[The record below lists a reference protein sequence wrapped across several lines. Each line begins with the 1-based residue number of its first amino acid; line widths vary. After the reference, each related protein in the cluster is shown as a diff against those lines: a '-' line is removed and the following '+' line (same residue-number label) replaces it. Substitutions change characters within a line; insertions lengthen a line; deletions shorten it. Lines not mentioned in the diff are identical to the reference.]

1 MIASNIICRGVS
13 RFLNTIYCQDI
24 SVSGSATLSSLSLSG
39 NLSVTGTSTLT
50 GHVSIGGY
58 NNTSYGLSA
67 NSAIVN
73 DWIRTVGNTGWYN
86 QTWGGGWYMYDNYIR
101 SYNKAVI
108 MGHTLYFGNTN
119 RYINTSGD
127 AVLNSISNATN
138 ITTNNLSVAN
148 NLHATHFDLQTVAQ
162 LGGSFYVSPTVK
174 FPNSG
179 TKLAVS
185 KSSTQLTLTIKDS
198 SISTSTM
205 AGIVWTA
212 NSAVKVSG
220 TINGVV
226 TGTMDGTID
235 SITNG
240 SQMVVKVSGGNWNSV
255 SATSTDLTS
264 SQFSDLTVMV
274 YQRKQ
279 DGNDYRVGIWMNC
292 YDLVNSSSTIRVYGG
307 TSSTPNVT
315 IGNLTGSTFNGE
327 TISGNNNWGILTTMG
342 YFEGAIVST
351 EGQIGGWTIGDTK
364 LYHNTNSITSTDAG
378 LYLGT
383 DGIRN
388 YSSGTQYVNITSGKI
403 TALGVDVSGKITATS
418 GAIGGFDITST
429 AIKTKDVAVTS
440 NADNSI
446 SLSSA
451 DFTRTINGTSRA
463 GLRFAIGD
471 KFGVTGD
478 GAIYASSATI
488 SGAITATSL
497 TLGTGVTIA
506 QSQVSGLTTALN
518 GKASTSS
525 VTDAAKT
532 ATNFITA
539 DGTNGIK
546 IHNTSNTT
554 DYVQIISDGT
564 HIYKGGNNVATFG
577 ETATIGNMSARGVSI
592 DANGFKFNNGGEQ
605 NFFIGVNNRSG
616 DTITSATATVTKSST
631 TKTIDDIVYYRVA
644 SIASGRT
651 VISVVGHFVS
661 ATENGEELMF
671 AAVEDNVKSWVVDSG
686 YLWVEDGYSTY
697 SSFEESIT
705 YTYVVSGTS
714 NLPYM
719 ILGTSVYDDNNIPG
733 VMSFAQGYKNK
744 ATGSFSTAIGSSTV
758 ASGKG
763 TFACGSGSTASGA
776 WSFAC
781 GINTVASGS
790 GSSAHGSMTIASGN
804 FSHAEGG
811 ETSATKGYSHAEG
824 FRTIASGS
832 YSHAQG
838 MGTVASG
845 TSSSAEGRSTVASG
859 LTAHA
864 EGMNSVASGDYS
876 HAEGSDTLA
885 SGTYSHSE
893 GRNTIAN
900 DYSHSEG
907 HKTSA
912 GGMYS
917 HSEGR
922 LTIAGGD
929 YSHAQGYWTVV
940 NSDYNTVIGK
950 FNKATVSGSGTDA
963 SPYTYTN
970 VGDYPFIIGNGTG
983 NSTSSR
989 SNAFTVD
996 WSGNVVASGSFTGTG
1011 ATFNGDVIIGSTD
1024 SSGNVSGAGNF
1035 KIGAKND
1042 NYGIMPWGNNWNQI
1056 GSSSLYWFRG
1066 YINHYY
1072 GQTSHVTNWDAGKNI
1087 GTAAT
1092 ASAAATRGSV
1102 YFYNT
1107 CAANGTQTK
1116 TLLDVNSS
1124 TTSNITIT
1132 LPSST
1137 GTLAL
1142 TSSSITGN
1150 AATATK
1156 ATQDSDGNT
1165 IKTTYAKLS
1174 GATFTGALSG
1184 TSASFSST
1192 LTATSTITGGS
1203 FSTTGSVSCA
1213 SVTATGN
1220 VMAANTSHVGM
1231 IIMSTT
1237 LDTMAKVIAIYG
1249 GTTWIQHSGY
1259 MLRGAT
1265 SGVTANS
1272 ATSNGGAETVTLTVD
1287 QIPSHT
1293 HPNPSDGAF
1302 LINKSVTSGY
1312 AMAFG
1317 SGSYN
1322 RTSASATGSRGGGQ
1336 AHENMPPYKNVYI
1349 WERTA

>member
-1 MIASNIICRGVS
+1 MIASNIICRGAS

-24 SVSGSATLSSLSLSG
+24 SVSGTATLSSLSLSG

-58 NNTSYGLSA
+58 NNTSYGLST

-148 NLHATHFDLQTVAQ
+148 NLHATHFDLQSVAQ
-162 LGGSFYVSPTVK
+162 LGGSFYVSPTIK

-279 DGNDYRVGIWMNC
+279 DNNDYRVGIWMNC

-451 DFTRTINGTSRA
+451 DFTRTINSTSRA

-506 QSQVSGLTTALN
+506 QSQVDGLTTALN

-546 IHNTSNTT
+546 IHKTSNTTDYSQITT

-564 HIYKGGNNVATFG
+564 HIYKGSNDVAFFGDTARIGRIANGIVRTQIDSDSFDVIKRASNTDTVLATFG
-577 ETATIGNMSARGVSI
+577 ETATIGNMSTRGVSI
-592 DANGFKFNNGGEQ
+592 DANGFKFNNSGEQ

-631 TKTIDDIVYYRVA
+631 TKTIDNIVYYRVA
-644 SIASGRT
+644 SIASGQT

-671 AAVEDNVKSWVVDSG
+671 AAVEDNVKSWAVDSG

-705 YTYVVSGTS
+705 YTYVASNTS

-719 ILGTSVYDDNNIPG
+719 VLGISAYDNNNIPG
-733 VMSFAQGYKNK
+733 IISFVQGYKNK
-744 ATGSFSTAIGSSTV
+744 ATGSFSTALGASTI

-763 TFACGSGSTASGA
+763 SFSCGSGTKANGD

-781 GINTVASGS
+781 GSNTTALLLGSFACGEDTNASSYYSFAQGYRS
-790 GSSAHGSMTIASGN
+790 EAAGKW
-804 FSHAEGG
+804 SHAEG
-811 ETSATKGYSHAEG
+811 Y
-824 FRTIASGS
+824 
-832 YSHAQG
+832 
-838 MGTVASG
+838 
-845 TSSSAEGRSTVASG
+845 RSKS
-859 LTAHA
+859 
-864 EGMNSVASGDYS
+864 SGDYS
-876 HAEGSDTLA
+876 HAEAESTSIGQ
-885 SGTYSHSE
+885 
-893 GRNTIAN
+893 
-900 DYSHSEG
+900 YSHSEG
-907 HKTSA
+907 HGCLA
-912 GGMYS
+912 VGN
-917 HSEGR
+917 
-922 LTIAGGD
+922 
-929 YSHAQGYWTVV
+929 YSHAEGHATKTYGAYSHASGLGTVTTEP
-940 NSDYNTVIGK
+940 YQLVIGK
-950 FNKATVSGSGTDA
+950 YNRATVSGDF
-963 SPYTYTN
+963 PNYTYSGVDN
-970 VGDYPFIIGNGTG
+970 CPFIIGKGTG
-983 NSTSSR
+983 NATAHR

-996 WSGNVVASGSFTGTG
+996 WSGNVVASGSVLAAGATLTG
-1011 ATFNGDVIIGSTD
+1011 ALSGTSATLSST
-1024 SSGNVSGAGNF
+1024 
-1035 KIGAKND
+1035 
-1042 NYGIMPWGNNWNQI
+1042 
-1056 GSSSLYWFRG
+1056 L
-1066 YINHYY
+1066 
-1072 GQTSHVTNWDAGKNI
+1072 
-1087 GTAAT
+1087 
-1092 ASAAATRGSV
+1092 SAA
-1102 YFYNT
+1102 
-1107 CAANGTQTK
+1107 
-1116 TLLDVNSS
+1116 
-1124 TTSNITIT
+1124 
-1132 LPSST
+1132 
-1137 GTLAL
+1137 
-1142 TSSSITGN
+1142 
-1150 AATATK
+1150 
-1156 ATQDSDGNT
+1156 
-1165 IKTTYAKLS
+1165 
-1174 GATFTGALSG
+1174 GATLTGALSG
-1184 TSASFSST
+1184 TSASFTGDVLANKLIGASAT
-1192 LTATSTITGGS
+1192 LTGALIGTSAT
-1203 FSTTGSVSCA
+1203 FS
-1213 SVTATGN
+1213 GN
-1220 VMAANTSHVGM
+1220 
-1231 IIMSTT
+1231 
-1237 LDTMAKVIAIYG
+1237 
-1249 GTTWIQHSGY
+1249 
-1259 MLRGAT
+1259 
-1265 SGVTANS
+1265 VTANKCIG
-1272 ATSNGGAETVTLTVD
+1272 TQNILWNGANWGGGLYLGSD
-1287 QIPSHT
+1287 QYADLSE
-1293 HPNPSDGAF
+1293 
-1302 LINKSVTSGY
+1302 SVTSQANGIIL
-1312 AMAFG
+1312 AW
-1317 SGSYN
+1317 SSYN
-1322 RTSASATGSRGGGQ
+1322 PSTYEVQNYYWNFTFIPKYQIANFGGQ
-1336 AHENMPPYKNVYI
+1336 GITCTLFGANFAQNATKYVYI
-1349 WERTA
+1349 SDTRVTGHANNTSTGTNNGVTYANNRFVLRYIIGV